1 MRIYI
6 NLFFLGLLFLTA
18 CKSNDVPAG
27 IIPQKKMT
35 GLLTEVH
42 LVDGSLYQVSQNP
55 DSLYRHGMARYLAVF
70 KQYGVDST
78 QFRKSVEYY
87 TANPEKMQVMYDQI
101 MDVMT
106 AKTDSMNKV
115 REKYDKAKTDSITK
129 AQAKIQAAK
138 VDSLKKLK
146 HTTKK

>member
-1 MRIYI
+1 
-6 NLFFLGLLFLTA
+6 
-18 CKSNDVPAG
+18 
-27 IIPQKKMT
+27 MT